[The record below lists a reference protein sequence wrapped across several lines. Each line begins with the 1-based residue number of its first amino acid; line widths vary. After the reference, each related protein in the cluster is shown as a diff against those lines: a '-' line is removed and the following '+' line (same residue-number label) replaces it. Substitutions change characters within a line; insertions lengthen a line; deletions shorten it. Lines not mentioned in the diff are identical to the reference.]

1 MQQQHIHPLE
11 KYHFKLINAVLK
23 ERIVASYVS
32 AGLSMQNQFRR
43 LIGSGSDPL
52 IIGTVFHEG
61 LIRFFQG
68 AGSRK
73 SLLGSETL
81 LFFRCSEVMFC
92 FRLVYLPPP
101 LQELE
106 KEAVF
111 LTVSTGVF
119 FKGVGGWRSD
129 LGNIKPAPQPCL
141 TRESV
146 FFPMAYL
153 SLQKPGKRE
162 QS

>member
-61 LIRFFQG
+61 LIRFF
-68 AGSRK
+68 
-73 SLLGSETL
+73 
-81 LFFRCSEVMFC
+81 
-92 FRLVYLPPP
+92 
-101 LQELE
+101 
-106 KEAVF
+106 
-111 LTVSTGVF
+111 
-119 FKGVGGWRSD
+119 
-129 LGNIKPAPQPCL
+129 
-141 TRESV
+141 
-146 FFPMAYL
+146 
-153 SLQKPGKRE
+153 
-162 QS
+162 